1 MVSRYQKQLNTAAE
15 EQAKL
20 MEQSDGQS
28 LHRPSDD
35 PVRYSNWMRY
45 STEQNENE
53 QYQKNVDAGI
63 LDAAHRRRRFGHG
76 GHLQDFE
83 REDDSG
89 GTVAASRYGYGRNCQ
104 GYDGKAA

>member
-35 PVRYSNWMRY
+35 PVRYSNWLRY

-53 QYQKNVDAGI
+53 
-63 LDAAHRRRRFGHG
+63 
-76 GHLQDFE
+76 
-83 REDDSG
+83 
-89 GTVAASRYGYGRNCQ
+89 
-104 GYDGKAA
+104 

>member
-1 MVSRYQKQLNTAAE
+1 MRIGSLQMVSRYQKQLNTAAE

-35 PVRYSNWMRY
+35 PVRYSNWLRY

-53 QYQKNVDAGI
+53 QYKKNVDAVAYAQG
-63 LDAAHRRRRFGHG
+63 AHPGHSFELVYNQG
-76 GHLQDFE
+76 GFQ
-83 REDDSG
+83 
-89 GTVAASRYGYGRNCQ
+89 VAKRIS
-104 GYDGKAA
+104 